1 MSSVAPSKTISR
13 SAMAVRRTALAPQQA
28 KPSIRLVP
36 ARRGAFVRVRAQEGG
51 AEGDG
56 PAAAT
61 ETASPKSAPKT
72 VTPQVAKEINKIANT
87 MAPRASGA
95 AKKNPAVPGSLL
107 YQIFDVQA
115 WLAVVVGGLL
125 SFNVLF
131 PSDEPD
137 IARLMGMW
145 SIFMFTVPALRAR
158 ECNAKEKEALN
169 ILFLLIP
176 LLNVTLP
183 LAWKSFAFVYS
194 ADVVALFGVMY
205 WKVWGASEEEAPKA
219 N

>member
-1 MSSVAPSKTISR
+1 
-13 SAMAVRRTALAPQQA
+13 
-28 KPSIRLVP
+28 
-36 ARRGAFVRVRAQEGG
+36 
-51 AEGDG
+51 
-56 PAAAT
+56 
-61 ETASPKSAPKT
+61 
-72 VTPQVAKEINKIANT
+72 
-87 MAPRASGA
+87 MAPRPSGA

-107 YQIFDVQA
+107 YQVFDVQA

-158 ECNAKEKEALN
+158 ECQPNEKEALN

-176 LLNVTLP
+176 ALNVTLP
-183 LAWKSFAFVYS
+183 FIWKSFAFVYS
-194 ADVVALFGVMY
+194 ADVVALFGIMY
-205 WKVWGASEEEAPKA
+205 WKVWGATKEETGDA